1 MFPLSQT
8 PHKKTEYSGFFIIL
22 YYNTFYMKKGVR
34 IMNGKILGLIIII
47 MILIIGVF
55 FYLSRLEQKTV
66 EEPIIAKKEKVTPIQ
81 SLATEAVVL
90 EDKSIAL
97 VEKVQEEVVEE
108 VKVEAAIPN
117 GFVEVSSE
125 ELQEIAQGSF
135 NKESYTELYDQDNL
149 NIYIDNELQKSMKK
163 SKVQNLS
170 LLVIKYI
177 QTGTVVIKNDE
188 NKKLYLEILEYKN
201 SEQMDLGDK
210 FAKSEHIYH
219 FGFNKSEINEDE
231 NIELFLQDL
240 DIAIKEADAKN
251 LILVGYTDSVGSQQ
265 YNTFLSYKRAQ
276 ALSDKLKQQN
286 IAVKYVLR
294 GEANPIASNKTPEG
308 RAQNRRIEMFLGL

>member
-1 MFPLSQT
+1 MNE
-8 PHKKTEYSGFFIIL
+8 KII
-22 YYNTFYMKKGVR
+22 
-34 IMNGKILGLIIII
+34 GLIVIVIAVV
-47 MILIIGVF
+47 IGLF
-55 FYLSRLEQKTV
+55 FYLSGLEQKSI
-66 EEPIIAKKEKVTPIQ
+66 EEPVTAEKEKIEQEQVLT
-81 SLATEAVVL
+81 TEAVVL

-97 VEKVQEEVVEE
+97 VKEVQVEVQEKKKEPI
-108 VKVEAAIPN
+108 IPN
-117 GFVEVSSE
+117 GFAEASSQE
-125 ELQEIAQGSF
+125 IQEIAQSKF
-135 NKESYTELYDQDNL
+135 DKESYTELYDQDNL

-177 QTGTVVIKNDE
+177 KTGTVVIKNDE
-188 NKKLYLEILEYKN
+188 SKNLYLEILEYNN

-210 FAKSEHIYH
+210 FAKSEHVYH
-219 FGFNKSEINEDE
+219 FGFDKSKINEDE

-240 DIAIKEADAKN
+240 DIAIKEADAKH
-251 LILVGYTDSVGSQQ
+251 LILVGYTDSVGSKE

-276 ALSDKLKQQN
+276 TLSEKLQQQN